1 MALLFTL
8 KKKGKQQYQDSFPL
22 NWGDWNIKNSCDS
35 VIDCIEAYMSSA
47 GEQLTRIIGT
57 KYVIKMYEK
66 SYSNN
71 SNNIIS

>member
-1 MALLFTL
+1 
-8 KKKGKQQYQDSFPL
+8 
-22 NWGDWNIKNSCDS
+22 
-35 VIDCIEAYMSSA
+35 MSSA
-47 GEQLTRIIGT
+47 GEQLTRISGT